1 MGFKVLAVKHPSI
14 RIIIISYLWYY
25 LTLFSVSSWYISF
38 LQAFCTILGW
48 KVNWRSYCFQV
59 GSKVEW
65 WIYHRFWLCDVPW
78 IVFDKV
84 PVGGVPGVISWMFLN
99 FWAGQTRR
107 TWFLEQKTESTC
119 MRDFDLNM
127 SHFILDLLNLFSR
140 RLRSGKPYFKK
151 LPYGT
156 MLLIWRQ
163 GVLSFLFKL
172 DINNIPISIF

>member
-14 RIIIISYLWYY
+14 RNIIISYL
-25 LTLFSVSSWYISF
+25 LILFSESSWYVSF
-38 LQAFCTILGW
+38 LQAFCTIWWTYIFFRLEG
-48 KVNWRSYCFQV
+48 KLDGVVIVFPV

-65 WIYHRFWLCDVPW
+65 WIYYKFWLYGVPW

-84 PVGGVPGVISWMFLN
+84 PGGGGVPGVISWMFLN

-119 MRDFDLNM
+119 TRDFDLNM

-140 RLRSGKPYFKK
+140 RLRSGKLLFKK
-151 LPYGT
+151 LLYGT
-156 MLLIWRQ
+156 VLLI
-163 GVLSFLFKL
+163 
-172 DINNIPISIF
+172 